1 MRYNNFLLFMIPII
15 YISFQA
21 YGQMESCGMASGGGW
36 LSPDIGQGA
45 SNSTPDEGL
54 EGMVH
59 WLDQPVTTTATPGPV
74 RECTTQSTTKITTTP
89 SPEPAST
96 TQSTTKITTTPSP
109 EPTSTTQSTTKTT
122 TTPSPEPT
130 STTQSTTTTTT
141 TPGFEA
147 TFGLVGILVVAFIAL
162 RSRN

>member
-1 MRYNNFLLFMIPII
+1 MRYNNFLLFMIPLICL
-15 YISFQA
+15 SFQA
-21 YGQMESCGMASGGGW
+21 YGQMESGGIASGGDW

-45 SNSTPDEGL
+45 SSRPDEGL
-54 EGMVH
+54 EGMVQL
-59 WLDQPVTTTATPGPV
+59 LDQPVTTTATPGP
-74 RECTTQSTTKITTTP
+74 EPTGTTQSTTETTTTS

-96 TQSTTKITTTPSP
+96 TQSTTETTTTSSP
-109 EPTSTTQSTTKTT
+109 EPASTTQSTTTT
-122 TTPSPEPT
+122 TTTSSPEPT
-130 STTQSTTTTTT
+130 STTQSTTTTTA

>member
-1 MRYNNFLLFMIPII
+1 MRYNNFLLFMIQLICL
-15 YISFQA
+15 SFQA
-21 YGQMESCGMASGGGW
+21 YGQMESGGMASGGGW

-45 SNSTPDEGL
+45 SSSTPDEGL
-54 EGMVH
+54 EGMVQ
-59 WLDQPVTTTATPGPV
+59 WLDQPVTTTATP
-74 RECTTQSTTKITTTP
+74 
-89 SPEPAST
+89 SPEPA
-96 TQSTTKITTTPSP
+96 
-109 EPTSTTQSTTKTT
+109 
-122 TTPSPEPT
+122 

>member
-1 MRYNNFLLFMIPII
+1 MRYNNFLLFMIPLI

-21 YGQMESCGMASGGGW
+21 YGQMESGGMASGGGW

-45 SNSTPDEGL
+45 SSSTPDEGL
-54 EGMVH
+54 EGMVQ
-59 WLDQPVTTTATPGPV
+59 WLDQPVTTTATPGP
-74 RECTTQSTTKITTTP
+74 
-89 SPEPAST
+89 EPAST
-96 TQSTTKITTTPSP
+96 TQSTT
-109 EPTSTTQSTTKTT
+109 ETT
-122 TTPSPEPT
+122 TTSSPETT

-162 RSRN
+162 RSRH